1 MSLTRRRASSVA
13 RRQGG
18 ADEVDERTAD
28 KMMDD
33 LLADMGPSPG
43 QGEGNGPGVRSVRDL
58 SGLHELDGLQ
68 CQSHKQ
74 EPLKPDLEARF
85 HQAALWAAYMG
96 MKGLVRMA
104 MLERC
109 STTQVKPL
117 SREQW
122 RQHNSARTYAL
133 SPRLPY
139 LNQGTQKPHCR
150 QKNVGGASWTLSK
163 WFPPWMKLHGI
174 RPST

>member
-74 EPLKPDLEARF
+74 EPLKPDLAARF

-117 SREQW
+117 SLESNGVSIIV
-122 RQHNSARTYAL
+122 HGHM
-133 SPRLPY
+133 PY
-139 LNQGTQKPHCR
+139 RRDCLISIRAHRNPTVDKRMLEGRPGHCP
-150 QKNVGGASWTLSK
+150 NGS
-163 WFPPWMKLHGI
+163 
-174 RPST
+174 RPG

>member
-74 EPLKPDLEARF
+74 EPLKPDLAARCLVGCLHGHEGTCEDGHVGAVLDDASEA
-85 HQAALWAAYMG
+85 
-96 MKGLVRMA
+96 
-104 MLERC
+104 
-109 STTQVKPL
+109 SL
-117 SREQW
+117 SRAMA
-122 RQHNSARTYAL
+122 SA
-133 SPRLPY
+133 
-139 LNQGTQKPHCR
+139 
-150 QKNVGGASWTLSK
+150 
-163 WFPPWMKLHGI
+163 
-174 RPST
+174 